1 MKFLIASIL
10 LIPILAVTIL
20 FSLPGPK
27 FEIEAARPKFW
38 GYPSLSEAKYKTE
51 ILEDGKI
58 LIEIEHPL
66 LKGVTPEMISWWYR
80 NLSTGKALIEG
91 KEYDYYHIFHLT
103 EHGQTH
109 VVQPATD
116 GTAGMG
122 VGAIMYRQEQFGP
135 YLSKGKGRVESF
147 GTNGY
152 VVIPVMGP
160 LEFGRIEHKFL
171 EQEGGTLYTVKSI
184 LGSNAP
190 IIGPLLSYYIRTKQF
205 PPEVVQEWIR
215 HQVEEVGSL
224 VHFLPKLYTEEQ
236 LKKVSI

>member
-1 MKFLIASIL
+1 MKFMLGSIL
-10 LIPILAVTIL
+10 LIPILAVIVL

-27 FEIEAARPKFW
+27 FEIEAARPTFW
-38 GYPSLSEAKYKTE
+38 SYPKLSEATYKTE
-51 ILEDGKI
+51 IMDDGKI
-58 LIEIEHPL
+58 LIELQHPI
-66 LKGVTPEMISWWYR
+66 LKGVSPEMISWWYR
-80 NLSTGKALIEG
+80 NLSTGRATMEG
-91 KEYDYYHIFHLT
+91 KEYDYYHLFHLT
-103 EHGQTH
+103 EHGQTS
-109 VVQPATD
+109 VVTPATD
-116 GTAGMG
+116 GTKGMG
-122 VGAIMYRQEQFGP
+122 VGAVMYRQERFGP

-147 GTNGY
+147 DVNGY

-171 EQEGGTLYTVKSI
+171 EQNGGTLYTVKSI

-224 VHFLPKLYTEEQ
+224 VHFLPKLYQEEKS
-236 LKKVSI
+236 KKI